1 MVVMMGM
8 QDYMVVEVDMVTASL
23 HQDTEEV
30 ASLLVEVTPRYMLG
44 VELEIL
50 LG

>member
-23 HQDTEEV
+23 HQDIEEV
-30 ASLLVEVTPRYMLG
+30 VSLLVDVTPFYYIN
-44 VELEIL
+44 VSISQ
-50 LG
+50 